1 MEYTNNTGWGGAY
14 ALANSGI
21 FFVLYII
28 LFILFNLD
36 VSPYK
41 KVRMTIQ
48 VISQP
53 ASFSRNE
60 KSLQNT
66 INAERTL

>member
-1 MEYTNNTGWGGAY
+1 MRMEYTNNTGCGGAY

-36 VSPYK
+36 VSPSE
-41 KVRMTIQ
+41 TGQ
-48 VISQP
+48 NDNTGHLATSQLL
-53 ASFSRNE
+53 A
-60 KSLQNT
+60 
-66 INAERTL
+66 